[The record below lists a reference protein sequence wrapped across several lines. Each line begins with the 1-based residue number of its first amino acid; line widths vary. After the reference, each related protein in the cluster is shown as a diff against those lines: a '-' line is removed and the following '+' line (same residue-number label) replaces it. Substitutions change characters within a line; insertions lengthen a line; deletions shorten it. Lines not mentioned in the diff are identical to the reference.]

1 MNREEKVKIELEL
14 LRNHFDLSWEGKDI
28 IIEHIEEQ
36 DRQIKKL
43 RELLER
49 AINGVE
55 NGVEDEELQ

>member
-1 MNREEKVKIELEL
+1 MDREEKVKIELEL
-14 LRNHFDLSWEGKDI
+14 LRSHFDLSWEGKDI
-28 IIEHIEEQ
+28 VIEYIEEQ

-55 NGVEDEELQ
+55 NVGEKEDD